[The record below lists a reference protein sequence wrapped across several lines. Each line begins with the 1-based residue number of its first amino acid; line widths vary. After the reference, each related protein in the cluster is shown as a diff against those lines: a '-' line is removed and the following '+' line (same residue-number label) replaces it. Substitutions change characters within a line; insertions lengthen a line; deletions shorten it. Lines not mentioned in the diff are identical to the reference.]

1 MVMKKDTLR
10 SEAVIAFITLQILT
24 FLDLMVI
31 DKRKCLQK
39 HIFMLEMSRKAVVT
53 SMQIFFFSVYKW
65 SFSDE
70 KM

>member
-1 MVMKKDTLR
+1 MVVKKDTLR

-24 FLDLMVI
+24 SLDLMVI

-70 KM
+70 MM

>member
-1 MVMKKDTLR
+1 MVVKKDTLR

>member
-1 MVMKKDTLR
+1 MVVKKDTLR
-10 SEAVIAFITLQILT
+10 SEAVIAVITLQILT

-70 KM
+70 MM

>member
-1 MVMKKDTLR
+1 MVVKKDTLR

-53 SMQIFFFSVYKW
+53 SMQIFFFSVYKQ

-70 KM
+70 MM

>member
-1 MVMKKDTLR
+1 MVVKKDTLR

-70 KM
+70 MM

>member
-1 MVMKKDTLR
+1 MIVKKDTLR
-10 SEAVIAFITLQILT
+10 SGAVIAFITLQILT

-53 SMQIFFFSVYKW
+53 SMQIFFFSVYEW

-70 KM
+70 MM